1 MPSVRYIPVHL
12 DQQQRRPIAGLD
24 IDEDDSRVWHLTWF
38 RQPANIK
45 VFRAAMRRAE
55 TAVLPH
61 GGEFIRFQSP
71 ENCPEVT
78 AELHD
83 WNATEPISDA
93 RQRWELTL
101 MLAGEDGLVHED
113 DDDRTPLHR
122 ITCPTCV
129 WRIAEGRIRRR
140 ERAGPEGPRGMAQHS
155 QRIADAYARLAEVER
170 ALVLRPISKDP
181 DPRYPEPRYPEP
193 GPELRE
199 RFNEHA
205 NQWERETHF
214 LSNMHTAAQHPAYRA
229 IVAMGN
235 DAVRPLIERLDAKGG
250 HWTMAL
256 QEITGA
262 DDLIPEAER
271 GQVNQMRLRWLDWG
285 WQHGLLPPA

>member
-1 MPSVRYIPVHL
+1 MPGVRYIPVHL

-181 DPRYPEPRYPEP
+181 RPPIPRARTRAQGEVQRTCQPMGTGNSLPLQHAHRCTASRVPRHRGHGKRRRQTADRKARREGRTLDH
-193 GPELRE
+193 GPAGNHR
-199 RFNEHA
+199 R
-205 NQWERETHF
+205 RRP
-214 LSNMHTAAQHPAYRA
+214 HT
-229 IVAMGN
+229 
-235 DAVRPLIERLDAKGG
+235 GG
-250 HWTMAL
+250 
-256 QEITGA
+256 
-262 DDLIPEAER
+262 
-271 GQVNQMRLRWLDWG
+271 
-285 WQHGLLPPA
+285 